1 MMHEAG
7 ADGYRMVVEERRGVP
22 VAKFSG
28 EDFSNPSLLEDAF
41 QALVSH
47 LKHREVVV
55 DLSDVR
61 NTVSLGVAVLIAAQG
76 LALIHETR
84 LAFAALSPGVKK
96 LLTMTG
102 ADEVLKIFDTVEDAI
117 DWVKRDS
124 GRG

>member
-1 MMHEAG
+1 MMDEAG
-7 ADGYRMVVEERRGVP
+7 ADGYRMVVEERDGVP

-28 EDFSNPSLLEDAF
+28 EDFANPSLLEDTF

-47 LKHREVVV
+47 LKHREGGD

-76 LALIHETR
+76 LALIHETK

-102 ADEVLKIFDTVEDAI
+102 ADKVLKVFETVEDAVG
-117 DWVKRDS
+117 WVREDS
-124 GRG
+124 GRR